1 MSKLRV
7 YELAKE
13 LNKTNKEMLAMLKEK
28 GIEVASHMSTL
39 SDEQLYALAYDQGD
53 CYELLVSSSEEN
65 IY

>member
-39 SDEQLYALAYDQGD
+39 SDEQVDMMKKPAAAKKPAEVQPKK
-53 CYELLVSSSEEN
+53 
-65 IY
+65 

>member
-39 SDEQLYALAYDQGD
+39 SDEQVDMMKKPAAAKKPA
-53 CYELLVSSSEEN
+53 
-65 IY
+65 

>member
-13 LNKTNKEMLAMLKEK
+13 LNKTNKEMLSMLKEK

-39 SDEQLYALAYDQGD
+39 SEEQINK
-53 CYELLVSSSEEN
+53 V
-65 IY
+65 